1 MWSSVVRWWR
11 QNHWWCLWLQTQYI
25 YVPPHD
31 CERLFFPIH
40 PKVPL
45 IQDPAHFLLVT
56 SPVTN
61 IAASFLLLDDVNWIF
76 LGFGVLNCNAIF
88 QLNHPLYQ
96 PLFAFFP
103 LFSFSDFSPRANKAV
118 LPTPGSQITQFLG
131 LTLHYPQG
139 HGSSSVR
146 SPHPTNC
153 GWCSFSVE
161 PSTFVSI
168 YSRLFFRIPIIIRRG
183 GELQPCW
190 IANDSTS
197 PPL

>member
-61 IAASFLLLDDVNWIF
+61 IAASFLLLDDVSWIF
-76 LGFGVLNCNAIF
+76 LGFGVLNCDAIF
-88 QLNHPLYQ
+88 QINHPLYQ
-96 PLFAFFP
+96 PLFAFLLLRFFHPSLLLLICRLVPTKRFFQPLALRSPNSSDWPCITHKAVGHQACARLIPQIVAGAPFLWSPALLFP
-103 LFSFSDFSPRANKAV
+103 FIAASFS
-118 LPTPGSQITQFLG
+118 GSQSL
-131 LTLHYPQG
+131 
-139 HGSSSVR
+139 
-146 SPHPTNC
+146 
-153 GWCSFSVE
+153 
-161 PSTFVSI
+161 
-168 YSRLFFRIPIIIRRG
+168 
-183 GELQPCW
+183 
-190 IANDSTS
+190 
-197 PPL
+197 